1 MMDVTSM
8 YGNHHPHHSNTYHAA
23 GAVAPEMTTVAAAA
37 ANGYTNAY
45 FPNTTVMGH
54 GAMMHHQQPHALNSG
69 YVSYDGSSPNYYQQQ
84 QQQQQQ
90 TQQTPPLHH
99 HHGQPQPAQL
109 TPPPSQPSA
118 GHHSQPL
125 YTSHSHSH
133 LFSPTAAE
141 YGITTSN
148 TLSAAT
154 PTHPSNTQ
162 HSPSEAVYYDS
173 DSVHAYYATVPPAGT
188 NSPIT
193 PANTTGGQAT
203 QNVSTDPPIISSE
216 NGLSYTNLDCLYNQ
230 NSPHQP
236 QANYMAQEE
245 KYASVLHSQYGL
257 DDGLMHMNTQQTS
270 AAQNQQHSPQLWH
283 HHAPHSH
290 QHSMASTGYGHHGL
304 DANGLP
310 MDSYQMHA
318 HLHSHNMAGQH
329 MSSATAASHHNV
341 PGQLGGGMV
350 NQQTGLMQHSSPN
363 SGIGGTCGSIGNNSR
378 SQHVV
383 SPGGTT
389 TTSAASTNT
398 SASSSS
404 SSSATSSASS
414 NGSAGNSTAGQAK
427 SPNQTGSVPQYKW
440 MQVKRNVPKPQAPKL
455 PATLHDY
462 HHLNGQTALD
472 AMCRN
477 ATAAGGNAG
486 PAGLV
491 LSTHQMAGGGQQTP
505 AVLLSGNH
513 SPNSLGMACSLAAAT
528 NNSGRTNFTNKQLT
542 ELEKEFHFNRYLT
555 RARRIEIAN
564 TLQLNETQV
573 KIWFQNRRMKQK
585 KRVKEGLI
593 PADIMAQHTVSTTT
607 TTSPP
612 ANNNN
617 NNNNNTASNSACST
631 PNSIINSSKSNNNSN
646 NATTT
651 TANLNSKCSAS
662 NVNNMKTATAN
673 QHNSTTLTECQLTM
687 HHNSDNSRE
696 STI

>member
-8 YGNHHPHHSNTYHAA
+8 YGNHHPHHTNTYHAA
-23 GAVAPEMTTVAAAA
+23 GAVAPDMTSVAAAA

-45 FPNTTVMGH
+45 FPNTPVMGH
-54 GAMMHHQQPHALNSG
+54 GAMMHHQQPPHALNSS
-69 YVSYDGSSPNYYQQQ
+69 YISYDGTSPNYYQQQ
-84 QQQQQQ
+84 QQQQHQQ

-99 HHGQPQPAQL
+99 HQHGQPHPPQL

-125 YTSHSHSH
+125 YASQTHSH

-154 PTHPSNTQ
+154 PTHPSTNSQ
-162 HSPSEAVYYDS
+162 SPSEAVYYDT
-173 DSVHAYYATVPPAGT
+173 DSGHAYYATVPPAGT

-203 QNVSTDPPIISSE
+203 QNSRTDPPIISSE

-230 NSPHQP
+230 NSPHQ
-236 QANYMAQEE
+236 QVNYMAAEE

-257 DDGLMHMNTQQTS
+257 DDGLMHMNAQQS
-270 AAQNQQHSPQLWH
+270 ASSGNQQSSPQLWH
-283 HHAPHSH
+283 HHHSH
-290 QHSMASTGYGHHGL
+290 QHSMASGYGHGL

-310 MDSYQMHA
+310 LDTYQMHP
-318 HLHSHNMAGQH
+318 HLHSHNMPGQH
-329 MSSATAASHHNV
+329 QHLSSSSATHHNV
-341 PGQLGGGMV
+341 VVAGGMV
-350 NQQTGLMQHSSPN
+350 ANQQTGLMQQHSSPN
-363 SGIGGTCGSIGNNSR
+363 SLGSSGCMTGPNVNSSR

-389 TTSAASTNT
+389 TTSSIVTNT
-398 SASSSS
+398 SAATSSSSSS

-414 NGSAGNSTAGQAK
+414 NGSVGNAAAGQAK
-427 SPNQTGSVPQYKW
+427 SPNQTGNLPTYKW
-440 MQVKRNVPKPQAPKL
+440 MQLKRNVPKPQAPKL

-462 HHLNGQTALD
+462 HHLNGPSALD

-477 ATAAGGNAG
+477 AAAAGGNAG

-491 LSTHQMAGGGQQTP
+491 LSPHQMAGPQSP

-513 SPNSLGMACSLAAAT
+513 SPNSLGMACSLAAT

-607 TTSPP
+607 TSPP
-612 ANNNN
+612 ANN
-617 NNNNNTASNSACST
+617 S
-631 PNSIINSSKSNNNSN
+631 SNNN
-646 NATTT
+646 
-651 TANLNSKCSAS
+651 
-662 NVNNMKTATAN
+662 
-673 QHNSTTLTECQLTM
+673 
-687 HHNSDNSRE
+687 
-696 STI
+696 